1 MDFRKKIALCGIFG
15 FALLAG
21 AGVVQA
27 GALGAPFI
35 VNGSTPVDSK
45 VPLDVTAGSGGD
57 QAILFQDAT
66 LGGRYVR
73 RYDSNGVALT
83 SVETALGP
91 YGEAVAVDRVGNHV
105 VVETVPGLPGIYAR
119 IFNRA
124 GAAIVNQYRLDT
136 NTGGQ
141 QSGPVVAMN
150 GDGVFAVTWTS
161 YYSSTSTQYVQT
173 RLFNPNGT
181 ARSAMLNVASAT
193 NTFIAPTGISVDGT
207 GNAAIVWQQ
216 RDFSTPIG
224 MSVWLRRY
232 NSVGSA
238 LSSATQMNM
247 GTDQAI
253 YPHVSTNTEGALV
266 ATWSKYSAATDSR
279 VIMAQ
284 RYTAAGAAAGGNFVV
299 SSTMGNG
306 QYQDVGMMDDGSFA
320 VVWDND
326 NRYHVPS
333 AIPTIYGRQYDSA
346 GNAVAPELPISDG
359 VASAFFAVVGMDLA
373 GNFTASWRQ
382 YNPATAKMNVYA
394 RRYRM
399 DTLPPITV
407 LANQV
412 PQGNFSGAAGSFQY
426 FKFTI
431 PAGTANFNLTMTG
444 AGNADILLRYGAL
457 PTASIF
463 DVSPGLSTS
472 NESLLIGSPPAGDF
486 YVAVWGSAAYSNV
499 SLIVSY

>member
-1 MDFRKKIALCGIFG
+1 
-15 FALLAG
+15 
-21 AGVVQA
+21 
-27 GALGAPFI
+27 
-35 VNGSTPVDSK
+35 
-45 VPLDVTAGSGGD
+45 
-57 QAILFQDAT
+57 
-66 LGGRYVR
+66 
-73 RYDSNGVALT
+73 
-83 SVETALGP
+83 
-91 YGEAVAVDRVGNHV
+91 
-105 VVETVPGLPGIYAR
+105 
-119 IFNRA
+119 
-124 GAAIVNQYRLDT
+124 
-136 NTGGQ
+136 
-141 QSGPVVAMN
+141 
-150 GDGVFAVTWTS
+150 
-161 YYSSTSTQYVQT
+161 
-173 RLFNPNGT
+173 
-181 ARSAMLNVASAT
+181 
-193 NTFIAPTGISVDGT
+193 
-207 GNAAIVWQQ
+207 
-216 RDFSTPIG
+216 
-224 MSVWLRRY
+224 
-232 NSVGSA
+232 
-238 LSSATQMNM
+238 
-247 GTDQAI
+247 
-253 YPHVSTNTEGALV
+253 
-266 ATWSKYSAATDSR
+266 
-279 VIMAQ
+279 MAQ

-346 GNAVAPELPISDG
+346 GNAVAPEFPISDG

-499 SLIVSY
+499 SLLVSY